1 MAQRGALAGT
11 TSHQEILD
19 FYARPAAM
27 TVVNRHR
34 DALAT
39 LPRDVAHLARVVQGL
54 AIHQYMAPAYGFKVP
69 EARLGEAHLRQADAL
84 LDRMLTIDPAPL
96 TTARPVEARLVGI
109 CHHFALLMV
118 AFLRAQGVPARF
130 RCGFGA
136 FFNAPYLEEHLVCEY
151 WNAAQGRW
159 ILVDAQLD
167 DVWQR
172 ELQFGFNPLD
182 VPRTEFLVAADA
194 WSQCR
199 AGRMDPAKVGIF
211 VGNLRGLWFIAGELI
226 RDLAALNG
234 VEVLPWD
241 CWGIIPRPGLALSG
255 SQLAFFDRLA
265 ALTATPDGSFDEL
278 RAMYDGHDELRVP
291 PQVFNALLNRV
302 ETI

>member
-1 MAQRGALAGT
+1 MQPQRAVTRT
-11 TSHQEILD
+11 TSHQNILG
-19 FYARPAAM
+19 FYAGPAAM
-27 TVVNRHR
+27 TVVAQHR
-34 DALAT
+34 DAIAA
-39 LPRDVAHLARVVQGL
+39 LPCDVAKLARIVRGL

-69 EARLGEAHLRQADAL
+69 DARAGEAHIRHVEVM
-84 LDRMLTIDPAPL
+84 LDRLLAIDAAPL
-96 TTARPVEARLVGI
+96 HMTRPVEKRLIGV

-136 FFNAPYLEEHLVCEY
+136 YFNAPYLEEHLVCEY

-172 ELQFGFNPLD
+172 ELKFGFDPLD

-194 WSQCR
+194 WTRCR
-199 AGRMDPAKVGIF
+199 SGQLDPAKAGIF
-211 VGNLRGLWFIAGELI
+211 VGNQRGLWFIAGELV

-234 VEVLPWD
+234 VEMLPWD
-241 CWGIIPRPGLALSG
+241 CWGIIPRSSQPLGDG
-255 SQLAFFDRLA
+255 QLAFFDRLA
-265 ALTATPDGSFDEL
+265 ALTAMPDGSFDEL
-278 RAMYDGHDELRVP
+278 RAMYDGHDDLRVP
-291 PQVFNALLNRV
+291 PQVFNALLNRM
-302 ETI
+302 ETV

>member
-1 MAQRGALAGT
+1 MRRAAASS
-11 TSHQEILD
+11 TSHQGVLD

-27 TVVNRHR
+27 TVCTHHR
-34 DALAT
+34 DAIAA
-39 LPRDVAHLARVVQGL
+39 LPRDVAKLARIVQGL

-69 EARLGEAHLRQADAL
+69 DARLGEAHIRHVDVMLGRL
-84 LDRMLTIDPAPL
+84 LAIDPAPL
-96 TTARPVEARLVGI
+96 AMARPVEKRLVGI

-172 ELQFGFNPLD
+172 ELKFGFNPLD

-194 WSQCR
+194 WTQCR
-199 AGRMDPAKVGIF
+199 NGRLDPAKVGIF
-211 VGNLRGLWFIAGELI
+211 VENLRGLWFIAGELV

-234 VEVLPWD
+234 VEMLPWD
-241 CWGIIPRPGLALSG
+241 CWGIIPRPGLQLSDI
-255 SQLAFFDRLA
+255 QLAFFDRLA
-265 ALTATPDGSFDEL
+265 ALTATPNGSFDEL

-291 PQVFNALLNRV
+291 PQVFNALLDRM
-302 ETI
+302 ETV